1 MNVHGHATDPRET
14 WTAPYPVA
22 DGFKFRLLGGDM
34 MSPWGWK
41 LREEATAG
49 SKPNFF
55 NAIPERTRRLY
66 FRIPCLPFVSFRIGR
81 FGAYFGFKVFGV
93 DSDAYKDYPG
103 VHPSE
108 VYVGS
113 QAVSGF
119 TMRFTGSLKKEIA

>member
-1 MNVHGHATDPRET
+1 VRVFGYATDEH
-14 WTAPYPVA
+14 WTAPYPEA

-41 LREEATAG
+41 LRPEATG
-49 SKPNFF
+49 GEPNFF

-66 FRIPCLPFVSFRIGR
+66 FRIPCLPFLSVRRGR
-81 FGAYFGFKVFGV
+81 FGFYAGYKVFGV

-108 VYVGS
+108 VYEGS

-119 TMRFTGSLKKEIA
+119 TMRFTSGLQS